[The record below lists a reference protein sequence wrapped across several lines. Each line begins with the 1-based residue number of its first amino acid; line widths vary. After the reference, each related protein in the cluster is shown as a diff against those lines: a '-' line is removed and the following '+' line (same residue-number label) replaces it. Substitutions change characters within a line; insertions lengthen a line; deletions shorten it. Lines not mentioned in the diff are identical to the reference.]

1 MSFKVKVNSKEDIL
15 ENIIM
20 FKNINY
26 DLNENNIHTEI
37 VVFPNKVNIVLL
49 YDLYEKTRVYI
60 SWEDEVKL

>member
-1 MSFKVKVNSKEDIL
+1 
-15 ENIIM
+15 M